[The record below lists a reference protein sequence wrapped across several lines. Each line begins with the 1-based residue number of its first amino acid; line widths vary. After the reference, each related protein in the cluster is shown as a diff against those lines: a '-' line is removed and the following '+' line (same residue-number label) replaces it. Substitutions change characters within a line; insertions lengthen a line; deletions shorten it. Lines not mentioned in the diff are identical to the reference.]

1 MKRAGWWTPLL
12 LGMAAPALAQDGSG
26 TVRIGASLRAGPA
39 PEYPRVATPATDD
52 ALQVHG
58 CTRDWA
64 WCDVSWREKRGWL
77 PAGAIDFHEQGQGVA
92 PGASLGVPTVGF
104 ALDRYWDT
112 HYRGQPWARERAR
125 YRPLESAATAAG
137 PAQIPAPLQRQLAP
151 QWRAP
156 PPPQASA
163 SEAVSATPAWTPPG
177 ERMHQIPPPDAL
189 NPRYNREL
197 AKELQRQDSD
207 RRQRESMGLQPVPP
221 PASAPSAS
229 PSWPPSPAT
238 IQWVER
244 HPPKP
249 SSPPPSPPP
258 PPPPPPSAPPTKP
271 EAHKDDD
278 AGRRDVRQLER

>member
-77 PAGAIDFHEQGQGVA
+77 PAGAIDFHEHGQGVA

-177 ERMHQIPPPDAL
+177 ERMHRIPPPDAL
-189 NPRYNREL
+189 NPRYNKEL

-244 HPPKP
+244 HPSKP
-249 SSPPPSPPP
+249 SSPPP
-258 PPPPPPSAPPTKP
+258 PPPPPPSAPPAKP
-271 EAHKDDD
+271 EPHKDEA
-278 AGRRDVRQLER
+278 AGRHDVKQLER